1 MTTTQN
7 ENAMI
12 IIHGTDLF
20 SRELKEK
27 QYLPTDLMDIP
38 VVKQRKYQLV
48 SETLWYLFVM
58 CGG

>member
-20 SRELKEK
+20 SRDLKEK
-27 QYLPTDLMDIP
+27 QYLPTDLMDIS
-38 VVKQRKYQLV
+38 VVKQTKYQLV
-48 SETLWYLFVM
+48 SENLWYLFVM